1 VLPPSLSSCIE
12 ASELQGCFVKS
23 LHPDHITAGSLSAER
38 FLEQVDDPRLVAVY
52 RYWDGL
58 RGGRFAPG
66 YSEVDPVDIPKL
78 LRYLLV
84 TDVETTA
91 EGRRYRYRLCG
102 TEVEQHF
109 GIAMRGRY
117 VDVLMQGGYRAYI
130 EGLYDRLVEQR
141 CPVYSVSS
149 YEERLMQTK
158 RLMLPLSSDGRQ
170 VDKVLAAQVFF
181 HATGLPN
188 TVLSV
193 QAAFE
198 PQLERIGGC

>member
-1 VLPPSLSSCIE
+1 MLPQPLSSCIE
-12 ASELQGCFVKS
+12 ALETQGCFVKS
-23 LHPDHITAGSLSAER
+23 LHTNHATADSLPADR
-38 FLEQVDDPRLVAVY
+38 FLEQVDDQRLADVY

-58 RGGRFAPG
+58 RGSRLAPT
-66 YSEVDPVDIPKL
+66 YAQVDPVDIPKL

-84 TDVETTA
+84 TEVERTA
-91 EGRRYRYRLCG
+91 TGRRYRYRLCG

-117 VDVLMQGGYRAYI
+117 VDTLMQGAYRTYI
-130 EGLYDRLVEQR
+130 EGLYNRLVDQR

-149 YEERLMQTK
+149 YEDRQMQTK
-158 RLMLPLSSDGRQ
+158 RLMLPLSSDGRE
-170 VDKVLAAQVFF
+170 VDMVLAAQVFF
-181 HATGLPN
+181 HTTGLPN

-198 PQLERIGGC
+198 PQFERFGGR

>member
-1 VLPPSLSSCIE
+1 M
-12 ASELQGCFVKS
+12 KS
-23 LHPDHITAGSLSAER
+23 LQRDHTTPDCLPADR
-38 FLEQVDDPRLVAVY
+38 FLEQVDDPRLIEVY
-52 RYWDGL
+52 RYWDRL
-58 RGGRFAPG
+58 RGIRFAPT
-66 YSEVDPVDIPKL
+66 YAEVDPVDIPKL

-84 TDVETTA
+84 TEVESTP

-117 VDVLMQGGYRAYI
+117 VDTLMQGAYRTYI
-130 EGLYDRLVEQR
+130 EGLYDRLVNQR

-149 YEERLMQTK
+149 YEERQMQTK
-158 RLMLPLSSDGRQ
+158 RLMLPLSSDGRE
-170 VDKVLAAQVFF
+170 VNMVLAAQVFF

-198 PQLERIGGC
+198 PQIERFAGR

>member
-1 VLPPSLSSCIE
+1 M
-12 ASELQGCFVKS
+12 KS
-23 LHPDHITAGSLSAER
+23 LHPDDIAAGSLSAER
-38 FLEQVDDPRLVAVY
+38 FLEQVDDQRLVAVY

-58 RGGRFAPG
+58 RGCRFAPA
-66 YSEVDPVDIPKL
+66 YAEVDPVDIPKL

-84 TDVETTA
+84 TDVETTP

-117 VDVLMQGGYRAYI
+117 VDVLMQGGYRTYI
-130 EGLYDRLVEQR
+130 ESLYDRLVAQR

-149 YEERLMQTK
+149 YEDRQLQTK
-158 RLMLPLSSDGRQ
+158 RLMLPLSSDGRA
-170 VDKVLAAQVFF
+170 VDMVLAAQVFF
-181 HATGLPN
+181 HTTGLPN

-198 PQLERIGGC
+198 PQIERFGGE

>member
-1 VLPPSLSSCIE
+1 M
-12 ASELQGCFVKS
+12 KS
-23 LHPDHITAGSLSAER
+23 LYPDHITAGSLPADR
-38 FLEQVDDPRLVAVY
+38 FLEQVDDQRLAAVY
-52 RYWDGL
+52 SYWDGL
-58 RGGRFAPG
+58 RAGRFAPA
-66 YSEVDPVDIPKL
+66 YAEVDPVDIPKL

-84 TDVETTA
+84 TDVETA
-91 EGRRYRYRLCG
+91 PGGRRYRYRLCG

-109 GIAMRGRY
+109 GIAMRGCY
-117 VDVLMQGGYRAYI
+117 VDTLMQGAYRTYI

-149 YEERLMQTK
+149 YEERQLQTK
-158 RLMLPLSSDGRQ
+158 RLMLPLSRDGRE
-170 VDKVLAAQVFF
+170 VDMVLAAQVFF

-198 PQLERIGGC
+198 PQLERFGGK